1 MEQQY
6 TTLTK
11 DINNIDNKDAIVY
24 AYIKSRMNYKTSI
37 ADNVTE
43 KEISEKLGISLST
56 VKRSVSRL
64 KNNKNLVDKVIS
76 NNVIAEGSYKTYNK
90 YHVAKCNEDFFYIY
104 NSFFNDDMNIAKAS
118 ERINVK
124 NFLLKIKAICK
135 KETNKYI
142 SENPYLDG
150 LNKTELSKK
159 LGIVNK
165 TELSK
170 KLGIDAKTLNKYLE
184 MAVNAGQIKYITNGL
199 LILNKSIIPDF
210 KKDDTDTRIY
220 HIIYDWC
227 IDNGVVPPDRNDEIK
242 ITEDGSIRRKNSL
255 LLEIAGKL
263 DYMKDEEIRSLLTN
277 RITSEE
283 ITLEYIAKVLN
294 IKTKKEKEYIP
305 CSIIMLD

>member
-64 KNNKNLVDKVIS
+64 KNNKNLIDKVIS

-118 ERINVK
+118 ERIKIK
-124 NFLLKIKAICK
+124 NFLLKLKAICK

-142 SENPYLDG
+142 SESPHLGG

-159 LGIVNK
+159 LGID
-165 TELSK
+165 T
-170 KLGIDAKTLNKYLE
+170 KTLNNYLE
-184 MAVNAGQIKYITNGL
+184 MAANAGQIKYITNGL
-199 LILNKSIIPDF
+199 LVLNKSIIPDF

-227 IDNGVVPPDRNDEIK
+227 IDNGVAPPDRNDEI
-242 ITEDGSIRRKNSL
+242 TVMANGSIRRRNSL
-255 LLEIAGKL
+255 LVEIAGKL
-263 DYMKDEEIRSLLTN
+263 DCMKDEDIRSLLTN
-277 RITSEE
+277 RITSKE
-283 ITLEYIAKVLN
+283 ITLEYITKVLN
-294 IKTKKEKEYIP
+294 INNKKKEEIEYSVI
-305 CSIIMLD
+305 LD

>member
-11 DINNIDNKDAIVY
+11 DINNVDNKDAIVY

-64 KNNKNLVDKVIS
+64 KNNKNLIDKVIS

-118 ERINVK
+118 ERIKIK
-124 NFLLKIKAICK
+124 NFLLKLKAICK

-142 SENPYLDG
+142 SESPYLDG
-150 LNKTELSKK
+150 LNKAELSKK
-159 LGIVNK
+159 LGI
-165 TELSK
+165 
-170 KLGIDAKTLNKYLE
+170 IDTKTLNKYLE

-220 HIIYDWC
+220 HIIYDWY
-227 IDNGVVPPDRNDEIK
+227 IDNDVVPPDRNDEIK
-242 ITEDGSIRRKNSL
+242 IMEDGSVRRKNSL

-263 DYMKDEEIRSLLTN
+263 GYMKDEEIRSLLTN

-294 IKTKKEKEYIP
+294 IKNKKKKEEIEWP
-305 CSIIMLD
+305 PIIMLD

>member
-11 DINNIDNKDAIVY
+11 DINNVDNKDAIVY

-64 KNNKNLVDKVIS
+64 KNNKNLIDKVIS

-118 ERINVK
+118 ERIKIK
-124 NFLLKIKAICK
+124 NFLLKLKAICK

-142 SENPYLDG
+142 SESPYLDG
-150 LNKTELSKK
+150 LNKAELSKK
-159 LGIVNK
+159 LGI
-165 TELSK
+165 
-170 KLGIDAKTLNKYLE
+170 IDTKTLNKYLE

-227 IDNGVVPPDRNDEIK
+227 IDNDVVPPDRNDEIK
-242 ITEDGSIRRKNSL
+242 IMEDGSIRRKNSL

-263 DYMKDEEIRSLLTN
+263 YYMKDEEIRSLLTN
-277 RITSEE
+277 RIASEE

-294 IKTKKEKEYIP
+294 IKTKKKKEYIP

>member
-11 DINNIDNKDAIVY
+11 DINNVDNKDAIVY

-64 KNNKNLVDKVIS
+64 KNNKNLIDKVIS

-118 ERINVK
+118 ERIKIK
-124 NFLLKIKAICK
+124 NFLLKLKAICK

-142 SENPYLDG
+142 SESPYLDG
-150 LNKTELSKK
+150 LNKA
-159 LGIVNK
+159 
-165 TELSK
+165 ELSK
-170 KLGIDAKTLNKYLE
+170 KLGIDTKTLNKYLE

-227 IDNGVVPPDRNDEIK
+227 IDNDVAPPDRNDEI
-242 ITEDGSIRRKNSL
+242 TVMEDGSVRRRNRL
-255 LLEIAGKL
+255 LAELACKL
-263 DYMKDEEIRSLLTN
+263 VYMKDEEIRSLLTN

-283 ITLEYIAKVLN
+283 ITLEYIVKVLN
-294 IKTKKEKEYIP
+294 INITKKKEDIQY
-305 CSIIMLD
+305 SVMLD

>member
-1 MEQQY
+1 M
-6 TTLTK
+6 
-11 DINNIDNKDAIVY
+11 DAIVY

-37 ADNVTE
+37 VDNITE

-56 VKRSVSRL
+56 VKRSVAKL
-64 KNNKNLVDKVIS
+64 KNNKNLIDKVIS

-90 YHVAKCNEDFFYIY
+90 YHVAKCNENFFYIY

-142 SENPYLDG
+142 SESPYLDG

-159 LGIVNK
+159 LGID
-165 TELSK
+165 T
-170 KLGIDAKTLNKYLE
+170 KTLNKYLE

-210 KKDDTDTRIY
+210 KEADSDTRIY

-227 IDNGVVPPDRNDEIK
+227 IDNGVVPPDRNDEI
-242 ITEDGSIRRKNSL
+242 TVMEDGSVRRRNRL
-255 LLEIAGKL
+255 LAKL
-263 DYMKDEEIRSLLTN
+263 ACKLVYMKDEEIRSLLTN

-294 IKTKKEKEYIP
+294 INNKKKEDIQY
-305 CSIIMLD
+305 SVMLD

>member
-56 VKRSVSRL
+56 VKRSVAKL
-64 KNNKNLVDKVIS
+64 KNNLIDKVIS

-90 YHVAKCNEDFFYIY
+90 YHVAKCNENFFYIY

-118 ERINVK
+118 ERTKLK
-124 NFLLKIKAICK
+124 NFLLKLKTICK

-142 SENPYLDG
+142 SESPYLDG

-159 LGIVNK
+159 LGID
-165 TELSK
+165 T
-170 KLGIDAKTLNKYLE
+170 KTLNKNLE

-242 ITEDGSIRRKNSL
+242 IMEDGSIRRKNSL

-294 IKTKKEKEYIP
+294 INNKKKEEIEY
-305 CSIIMLD
+305 SIIMLD

>member
-11 DINNIDNKDAIVY
+11 DINNVDNKGAIVY

-37 ADNVTE
+37 TDNVTE

-56 VKRSVSRL
+56 VGRSVSRI
-64 KNNKNLVDKVIS
+64 KNNKNLIDKVII
-76 NNVIAEGSYKTYNK
+76 NNVMAEGSYKTYNK

-104 NSFFNDDMNIAKAS
+104 NSFFNDDMNIAEAS

-124 NFLLKIKAICK
+124 NFLLKIKAVCK

-159 LGIVNK
+159 LGI
-165 TELSK
+165 
-170 KLGIDAKTLNKYLE
+170 DAKTLNKYLKI
-184 MAVNAGQIKYITNGL
+184 AVNAGQIKYITNGL

-210 KKDDTDTRIY
+210 KKDDTETRIY

-227 IDNGVVPPDRNDEIK
+227 IDNGVVPPDRNDEI
-242 ITEDGSIRRKNSL
+242 TVMADGDIRRRNGL
-255 LLEIAGKL
+255 LSAITCKL
-263 DYMKDEEIRSLLTN
+263 VYMKDEEIRSLLTN
-277 RITSEE
+277 RITSGEV
-283 ITLEYIAKVLN
+283 TLEYIAKVLN
-294 IKTKKEKEYIP
+294 VNYKKKEKIQY
-305 CSIIMLD
+305 SFVLD

>member
-11 DINNIDNKDAIVY
+11 DINNIDNKDAMVY

-64 KNNKNLVDKVIS
+64 KNNKNLIDKVIS

-118 ERINVK
+118 ERIKIK
-124 NFLLKIKAICK
+124 NFLLKLKAICK

-150 LNKTELSKK
+150 L
-159 LGIVNK
+159 NK

-210 KKDDTDTRIY
+210 KEADSDTRIY

-227 IDNGVVPPDRNDEIK
+227 IDDNGVVPPDRNDEIK
-242 ITEDGSIRRKNSL
+242 IIGGDSIRRKNSL

-294 IKTKKEKEYIP
+294 IKTKKKKEYIP

>member
-11 DINNIDNKDAIVY
+11 DINNLDNKDAMVY

-43 KEISEKLGISLST
+43 KEISEKLGIPLST

-64 KNNKNLVDKVIS
+64 KNNKNLIDKVIS

-104 NSFFNDDMNIAKAS
+104 NSFFNDDMNITKAS
-118 ERINVK
+118 ERTKLK
-124 NFLLKIKAICK
+124 NFLLKIKALCK

-142 SENPYLDG
+142 SESPYLDG

-159 LGIVNK
+159 LGID
-165 TELSK
+165 T
-170 KLGIDAKTLNKYLE
+170 KTLNKYLE

-210 KKDDTDTRIY
+210 KKDDTNTRIY

-227 IDNGVVPPDRNDEIK
+227 IDNDVAPPDRNDEI
-242 ITEDGSIRRKNSL
+242 TVMEDGSVRRRNRL
-255 LLEIAGKL
+255 LAELACKL
-263 DYMKDEEIRSLLTN
+263 VYMKDEEIRSLLTN

-283 ITLEYIAKVLN
+283 ITLEYIVKVLN
-294 IKTKKEKEYIP
+294 INITKKKEDIQY
-305 CSIIMLD
+305 SVMLD

>member
-11 DINNIDNKDAIVY
+11 DINNIDNMDTIVY

-37 ADNVTE
+37 VDNITE

-56 VKRSVSRL
+56 VKRSVARL
-64 KNNKNLVDKVIS
+64 KKNKNLVDKVII

-90 YHVAKCNEDFFYIY
+90 YYMAKCNENFFYIY

-142 SENPYLDG
+142 SESPYLGG

-159 LGIVNK
+159 LGIA
-165 TELSK
+165 T
-170 KLGIDAKTLNKYLE
+170 KTLDKYLE
-184 MAVNAGQIKYITNGL
+184 MTVNAGQIKYITNGL

-210 KKDDTDTRIY
+210 KEADSDTRIY

-227 IDNGVVPPDRNDEIK
+227 IDNGVVPPDRNDEI
-242 ITEDGSIRRKNSL
+242 TVMEDGSVRRRNRL
-255 LLEIAGKL
+255 LAKL
-263 DYMKDEEIRSLLTN
+263 ACKLVYMKDEEIRSLLTN

-283 ITLEYIAKVLN
+283 ITLEYIVKVLN
-294 IKTKKEKEYIP
+294 INITKKKEDIQY
-305 CSIIMLD
+305 SVMLD

>member
-11 DINNIDNKDAIVY
+11 DINNIDNMDAIVY

-37 ADNVTE
+37 VDNITE
-43 KEISEKLGISLST
+43 KKISEKLGISLST
-56 VKRSVSRL
+56 VKRSVARL
-64 KNNKNLVDKVIS
+64 KNNKNLIDKVIS

-90 YHVAKCNEDFFYIY
+90 YHVAKCNENFFYIY

-142 SENPYLDG
+142 SESPYLDG

-159 LGIVNK
+159 LGID
-165 TELSK
+165 T
-170 KLGIDAKTLNKYLE
+170 KTLNKYLE

-210 KKDDTDTRIY
+210 KEADSDTRIY

-227 IDNGVVPPDRNDEIK
+227 IDNGVVPPDRNDEI
-242 ITEDGSIRRKNSL
+242 TVMEDGSVRRRNRL
-255 LLEIAGKL
+255 LAKL
-263 DYMKDEEIRSLLTN
+263 ACKLVYMKDEEIRSLLTN

-294 IKTKKEKEYIP
+294 INNKKKEDIQY
-305 CSIIMLD
+305 SVMLD

>member
-43 KEISEKLGISLST
+43 NEISEKLGISLST
-56 VKRSVSRL
+56 VKRSVAKL
-64 KNNKNLVDKVIS
+64 KNNKNLIDKVIS

-118 ERINVK
+118 ERTKLK
-124 NFLLKIKAICK
+124 NFLLKLKAICK

-159 LGIVNK
+159 LGI
-165 TELSK
+165 
-170 KLGIDAKTLNKYLE
+170 IDTKTLNKYLE

-227 IDNGVVPPDRNDEIK
+227 IDNDVVPPDRNDEIK
-242 ITEDGSIRRKNSL
+242 IMEDGSVRRKNSL

-263 DYMKDEEIRSLLTN
+263 YYMKDEEIRSLLTN
-277 RITSEE
+277 RIASEE

-294 IKTKKEKEYIP
+294 IKTKKKKEYIP

>member
-11 DINNIDNKDAIVY
+11 DINNIDNMDAIVY

-37 ADNVTE
+37 ADNITE

-56 VKRSVSRL
+56 VKRSVARL
-64 KNNKNLVDKVIS
+64 KKNKNLVDKVIS

-90 YHVAKCNEDFFYIY
+90 YHVAKCNENFFYIY

-118 ERINVK
+118 EKINVK

-142 SENPYLDG
+142 SESPYLDG

-159 LGIVNK
+159 LGID
-165 TELSK
+165 T
-170 KLGIDAKTLNKYLE
+170 KTLNKYLE

-210 KKDDTDTRIY
+210 KKDDTNTRIY

-227 IDNGVVPPDRNDEIK
+227 IDNGVVPPDRNDEI
-242 ITEDGSIRRKNSL
+242 TVMEDGSVRRRNRL
-255 LLEIAGKL
+255 LAELACKL
-263 DYMKDEEIRSLLTN
+263 VYMKDEEIRSLLTN

-294 IKTKKEKEYIP
+294 INNKKKEDIQY
-305 CSIIMLD
+305 SVMLD

>member
-11 DINNIDNKDAIVY
+11 DINNVDNKDAIVY

-37 ADNVTE
+37 ADNITE
-43 KEISEKLGISLST
+43 KEIAEKLGISLST

-64 KNNKNLVDKVIS
+64 KNNKNLIDKVIS

-90 YHVAKCNEDFFYIY
+90 YHVEKCNENFFYIY

-159 LGIVNK
+159 LGID
-165 TELSK
+165 T
-170 KLGIDAKTLNKYLE
+170 KTLDKYLKI
-184 MAVNAGQIKYITNGL
+184 AVNAGQIKYITNGL

-242 ITEDGSIRRKNSL
+242 IIGVDSIRRRNSL
-255 LLEIAGKL
+255 LIEIAGKL

-294 IKTKKEKEYIP
+294 IKNKKKKEEIEWP
-305 CSIIMLD
+305 PIIMLD

>member
-11 DINNIDNKDAIVY
+11 DINNVDNKDAIVY

-64 KNNKNLVDKVIS
+64 KNNKNLIDKVIS

-118 ERINVK
+118 ERTKLK
-124 NFLLKIKAICK
+124 NFLLKLKTICK

-142 SENPYLDG
+142 SESPYLDG
-150 LNKTELSKK
+150 LNKAELSKK
-159 LGIVNK
+159 LGI
-165 TELSK
+165 
-170 KLGIDAKTLNKYLE
+170 IDTKTLNKYLE

-242 ITEDGSIRRKNSL
+242 IMEDGSIRRKNSL

-277 RITSEE
+277 RITSKE

-294 IKTKKEKEYIP
+294 IKTKKEKEYMP

>member
-43 KEISEKLGISLST
+43 NEISEKLGISLST
-56 VKRSVSRL
+56 VKRSVAKL
-64 KNNKNLVDKVIS
+64 KNNKNLIDKVIS

-90 YHVAKCNEDFFYIY
+90 YYMAKCNENFFYIY
-104 NSFFNDDMNIAKAS
+104 NSFFNDDMNITKAG
-118 ERINVK
+118 ERTKLK
-124 NFLLKIKAICK
+124 NFLLKIKALCK

-142 SENPYLDG
+142 SESPYLGG

-159 LGIVNK
+159 LGIA
-165 TELSK
+165 T
-170 KLGIDAKTLNKYLE
+170 KTLDKYLE
-184 MAVNAGQIKYITNGL
+184 MTVNAGQIKYITNGL

-210 KKDDTDTRIY
+210 KKDDTNTRIY

-227 IDNGVVPPDRNDEIK
+227 IDNDVAPPDRNDEI
-242 ITEDGSIRRKNSL
+242 TVMEDGSVRRRNRL
-255 LLEIAGKL
+255 LAELACKL
-263 DYMKDEEIRSLLTN
+263 VYMKDEEIRSLLTN

-283 ITLEYIAKVLN
+283 ITLEYIVKVLN
-294 IKTKKEKEYIP
+294 INITKKKEDIQY
-305 CSIIMLD
+305 SVMLD

>member
-11 DINNIDNKDAIVY
+11 DINNIDNMDTIVY
-24 AYIKSRMNYKTSI
+24 AYIKSRINYKTSI
-37 ADNVTE
+37 ADNITE

-64 KNNKNLVDKVIS
+64 KNNKNLIDKVIS

-118 ERINVK
+118 ERTKLK
-124 NFLLKIKAICK
+124 NFLLKIKALCK

-142 SENPYLDG
+142 SESPYLGG

-159 LGIVNK
+159 LGIA
-165 TELSK
+165 T
-170 KLGIDAKTLNKYLE
+170 KTLDKYLE
-184 MAVNAGQIKYITNGL
+184 MTVNAGQIKYITNGL

-210 KKDDTDTRIY
+210 KKDDTNTRIY

-227 IDNGVVPPDRNDEIK
+227 IDNDVAPPDRNDEI
-242 ITEDGSIRRKNSL
+242 TVMEDGSVRRRNRL
-255 LLEIAGKL
+255 LAELACKL
-263 DYMKDEEIRSLLTN
+263 VYMKDEEIRSLLTN

-283 ITLEYIAKVLN
+283 ITLEYIVKVLN
-294 IKTKKEKEYIP
+294 INITKKKEDIQY
-305 CSIIMLD
+305 SVMLD

>member
-11 DINNIDNKDAIVY
+11 DINNVDNKDAMVY

-64 KNNKNLVDKVIS
+64 KNNKNLIDKVIS
-76 NNVIAEGSYKTYNK
+76 NNVIVEESYKTYNK
-90 YHVAKCNEDFFYIY
+90 YHVTECNENFFYIY

-118 ERINVK
+118 ERTKLK

-142 SENPYLDG
+142 SESPYLGG
-150 LNKTELSKK
+150 LNKA
-159 LGIVNK
+159 
-165 TELSK
+165 ELSK
-170 KLGIDAKTLNKYLE
+170 KLGIDAKTLDKYLK

-199 LILNKSIIPDF
+199 LILNKSVIPDF
-210 KKDDTDTRIY
+210 KKDDTYTRIY

-227 IDNGVVPPDRNDEIK
+227 IDNGVVPPDRNDEI
-242 ITEDGSIRRKNSL
+242 TGMGDGSIRRKNSL
-255 LLEIAGKL
+255 LIEIAGKL
-263 DYMKDEEIRSLLTN
+263 GYMKDEEIRSLLTN

-294 IKTKKEKEYIP
+294 INIKKKKEEIQLP
-305 CSIIMLD
+305 IIMLE

>member
-37 ADNVTE
+37 ADNITE
-43 KEISEKLGISLST
+43 KEIAEKLGISLST

-64 KNNKNLVDKVIS
+64 KNNKNLIDKVIS

-90 YHVAKCNEDFFYIY
+90 YHVEKCNENFFYIY

-142 SENPYLDG
+142 SESPYLDG

-159 LGIVNK
+159 LGID
-165 TELSK
+165 T
-170 KLGIDAKTLNKYLE
+170 KTLNKNLE

-227 IDNGVVPPDRNDEIK
+227 IDNGVVPPDRNDEI
-242 ITEDGSIRRKNSL
+242 TVMEDGSVRRRNSL
-255 LLEIAGKL
+255 LIEIAGKL

-294 IKTKKEKEYIP
+294 IKTKKKKEDIQY
-305 CSIIMLD
+305 SVMLD

>member
-56 VKRSVSRL
+56 VKRSVAKL
-64 KNNKNLVDKVIS
+64 KKNKNLIDKVIS

-90 YHVAKCNEDFFYIY
+90 YHVAKCNENFFYIY

-118 ERINVK
+118 ERTKLK
-124 NFLLKIKAICK
+124 NFLLKLKTICK

-142 SENPYLDG
+142 SESPYLDG
-150 LNKTELSKK
+150 LNKAELSKK
-159 LGIVNK
+159 LGI
-165 TELSK
+165 
-170 KLGIDAKTLNKYLE
+170 IDTKTLNKYLE

-227 IDNGVVPPDRNDEIK
+227 IDNDVVPPDRNDEIK
-242 ITEDGSIRRKNSL
+242 IMEDGSIRRKNSL

-277 RITSEE
+277 RITSKE

-294 IKTKKEKEYIP
+294 IKTKKEKEYMP

>member
-11 DINNIDNKDAIVY
+11 DINNVDNKDAIVY

-56 VKRSVSRL
+56 VKRSVAKL
-64 KNNKNLVDKVIS
+64 KNNKNLIDKVIS

-90 YHVAKCNEDFFYIY
+90 YHVTKCNENFFYIY

-118 ERINVK
+118 ERIKIK
-124 NFLLKIKAICK
+124 NFLLKLKAICK

-142 SENPYLDG
+142 SESPYLDG
-150 LNKTELSKK
+150 LNKA
-159 LGIVNK
+159 
-165 TELSK
+165 ELSK
-170 KLGIDAKTLNKYLE
+170 KLGIDTKTLNKYLE

-227 IDNGVVPPDRNDEIK
+227 IDNDVVPPDRNDEIK
-242 ITEDGSIRRKNSL
+242 IMEDGSVRRKNSL

-263 DYMKDEEIRSLLTN
+263 GYMKDEEIRSLLTN

-294 IKTKKEKEYIP
+294 IKNKKKKEEIEWP
-305 CSIIMLD
+305 PIIMLD

>member
-64 KNNKNLVDKVIS
+64 KNNKNLIDKVIS

-118 ERINVK
+118 ERIKIK
-124 NFLLKIKAICK
+124 NFLLKLKAICK

-142 SENPYLDG
+142 SESPYLDG
-150 LNKTELSKK
+150 LNKAELSKK
-159 LGIVNK
+159 LGI
-165 TELSK
+165 
-170 KLGIDAKTLNKYLE
+170 IDTKTLNKYLE

-210 KKDDTDTRIY
+210 KEADSDTRIY

-242 ITEDGSIRRKNSL
+242 IIGGDSIRRKNSL

-294 IKTKKEKEYIP
+294 IKNKKKKEEIEWP
-305 CSIIMLD
+305 PIIMLD

>member
-24 AYIKSRMNYKTSI
+24 AYIKSRMNYKTFI

-56 VKRSVSRL
+56 VKRSVARL
-64 KNNKNLVDKVIS
+64 KNNKNLIDKVIS

-90 YHVAKCNEDFFYIY
+90 YHVEKCNENFFYIY

-142 SENPYLDG
+142 SESPYLDG

-159 LGIVNK
+159 LGID
-165 TELSK
+165 T
-170 KLGIDAKTLNKYLE
+170 KTLNKYLE

-227 IDNGVVPPDRNDEIK
+227 IDNGVVPPDRNDEI
-242 ITEDGSIRRKNSL
+242 TVMEDGSVRRRNSL
-255 LLEIAGKL
+255 LIEIAGKL

-294 IKTKKEKEYIP
+294 INNKKKEDIQY
-305 CSIIMLD
+305 SVMLD

>member
-37 ADNVTE
+37 ADNITE
-43 KEISEKLGISLST
+43 KEIAEKLGISLST

-64 KNNKNLVDKVIS
+64 KNNKNLIDKVIS

-90 YHVAKCNEDFFYIY
+90 YHVEKCNENFFYIY

-159 LGIVNK
+159 LGI
-165 TELSK
+165 
-170 KLGIDAKTLNKYLE
+170 DAKTLDKYLE

-242 ITEDGSIRRKNSL
+242 IIGGDSIRRKNSL

-263 DYMKDEEIRSLLTN
+263 GYMKDEEIRSLLTN

-294 IKTKKEKEYIP
+294 IKTKKKKEDIQY
-305 CSIIMLD
+305 SVMLD

>member
-11 DINNIDNKDAIVY
+11 DINNIDNTDVIVY

-56 VKRSVSRL
+56 VKRSVARL
-64 KNNKNLVDKVIS
+64 KSNKNLIDKVIS

-90 YHVAKCNEDFFYIY
+90 YHLAKCHENFFYIY
-104 NSFFNDDMNIAKAS
+104 NSFFNDDMNIAKAN
-118 ERINVK
+118 ERIKIK
-124 NFLLKIKAICK
+124 NFLLKIKAVCK

-142 SENPYLDG
+142 SESPYLGG
-150 LNKTELSKK
+150 LNKAELSKK
-159 LGIVNK
+159 VDIN
-165 TELSK
+165 T
-170 KLGIDAKTLNKYLE
+170 KTLNKYLE

-210 KKDDTDTRIY
+210 KEADSDTRIY

-227 IDNGVVPPDRNDEIK
+227 IDNGVIPPDRNDEI
-242 ITEDGSIRRKNSL
+242 TVMADGSIRRRNRL
-255 LLEIAGKL
+255 LTEIACKL
-263 DYMKDEEIRSLLTN
+263 VYMKDEEIRSLLTN

-294 IKTKKEKEYIP
+294 ITNKKKDEIQY
-305 CSIIMLD
+305 STVLD

>member
-11 DINNIDNKDAIVY
+11 DINNVDNKDAIVY

-43 KEISEKLGISLST
+43 KEISEKLGIPLST

-64 KNNKNLVDKVIS
+64 KSNKNL
-76 NNVIAEGSYKTYNK
+76 IADGSYKTYNK
-90 YHVAKCNEDFFYIY
+90 YYMAKCNENFFYIY
-104 NSFFNDDMNIAKAS
+104 NSFFNDDMNIAEAS
-118 ERINVK
+118 ERIKIK
-124 NFLLKIKAICK
+124 NFLLKLKAVCK

-142 SENPYLDG
+142 SENPYLDR

-159 LGIVNK
+159 LGID
-165 TELSK
+165 T
-170 KLGIDAKTLNKYLE
+170 KTLNNYLE
-184 MAVNAGQIKYITNGL
+184 MAVNAGHIKYITNGL

-227 IDNGVVPPDRNDEIK
+227 IDNGVVPPDRNDEI
-242 ITEDGSIRRKNSL
+242 TVMANGSIRRRNSL
-255 LLEIAGKL
+255 LVEITGKL
-263 DYMKDEEIRSLLTN
+263 GYMKDEDIRSLLTN

-294 IKTKKEKEYIP
+294 INNKKKEEIEYSVI
-305 CSIIMLD
+305 LD

>member
-56 VKRSVSRL
+56 VKRSVKKL
-64 KNNKNLVDKVIS
+64 KKNKNLIDKVIS

-90 YHVAKCNEDFFYIY
+90 YHVAKCNENFFYIY

-118 ERINVK
+118 ERTKLK
-124 NFLLKIKAICK
+124 NFLLKLKAICK

-142 SENPYLDG
+142 SKNPYLDG
-150 LNKTELSKK
+150 L
-159 LGIVNK
+159 NK

-210 KKDDTDTRIY
+210 KEADSDTRIY

-242 ITEDGSIRRKNSL
+242 IMEDGSIRRKNSL

-263 DYMKDEEIRSLLTN
+263 YYMKDEEIRSLLTN

-294 IKTKKEKEYIP
+294 IKNKKKKEEIEWP
-305 CSIIMLD
+305 PIIMLD

>member
-11 DINNIDNKDAIVY
+11 DINNVDNKDAMVY
-24 AYIKSRMNYKTSI
+24 AYIKSRMNYKTFI

-56 VKRSVSRL
+56 VKRSVARL
-64 KNNKNLVDKVIS
+64 KNNKNLIDKVIS
-76 NNVIAEGSYKTYNK
+76 NNVIAERSYKTYNK
-90 YHVAKCNEDFFYIY
+90 YHVEKCNENFFYIY

-142 SENPYLDG
+142 SESPYLDG

-159 LGIVNK
+159 LGID
-165 TELSK
+165 T
-170 KLGIDAKTLNKYLE
+170 KTLNKYLE

-210 KKDDTDTRIY
+210 KKDDTETRIY

-242 ITEDGSIRRKNSL
+242 IMEDGSVRRRNRL
-255 LLEIAGKL
+255 LAELACKL
-263 DYMKDEEIRSLLTN
+263 VYMKDEEIRSLLTN
-277 RITSEE
+277 RIASKE

-294 IKTKKEKEYIP
+294 INNKKKEDIQY
-305 CSIIMLD
+305 SVMLD

>member
-64 KNNKNLVDKVIS
+64 KNNKNLIDKVIS

-118 ERINVK
+118 ERTKLK
-124 NFLLKIKAICK
+124 NFLLKLKTICK

-142 SENPYLDG
+142 SESPYLDG
-150 LNKTELSKK
+150 LNKAELSKK
-159 LGIVNK
+159 LGI
-165 TELSK
+165 
-170 KLGIDAKTLNKYLE
+170 IDTKTLNKYLE

-242 ITEDGSIRRKNSL
+242 IMEDGSIRRKNSL

-263 DYMKDEEIRSLLTN
+263 YYMKDEEIRSLLTN
-277 RITSEE
+277 RIASEE

-294 IKTKKEKEYIP
+294 IKTKKKKEYIP

>member
-11 DINNIDNKDAIVY
+11 DINNVDNKDAIVY

-56 VKRSVSRL
+56 VKRSVAKL
-64 KNNKNLVDKVIS
+64 KKNKNLIDKVIS

-118 ERINVK
+118 ERTKLK
-124 NFLLKIKAICK
+124 NFLLKLKAICK

-142 SENPYLDG
+142 SESPYLDG
-150 LNKTELSKK
+150 LNKAELSKK
-159 LGIVNK
+159 LGI
-165 TELSK
+165 
-170 KLGIDAKTLNKYLE
+170 IDTKTLNKYLE

-242 ITEDGSIRRKNSL
+242 IMEDGSIRRKNSL

-277 RITSEE
+277 RITSKE

-294 IKTKKEKEYIP
+294 IKTKKEKEYMP